1 MPNWIKKRVLIT
13 VRTYPVPSAKS
24 IEASC
29 TGGITGDGQWMR
41 LFPVASFV
49 APSKVMPLITV
60 RITTPRCINSVSVIS
75 SPHSMGDRNA

>member
-41 LFPVASFV
+41 LFPV
-49 APSKVMPLITV
+49 PYRLIDGKAIQEMAV
-60 RITTPRCINSVSVIS
+60 
-75 SPHSMGDRNA
+75 D